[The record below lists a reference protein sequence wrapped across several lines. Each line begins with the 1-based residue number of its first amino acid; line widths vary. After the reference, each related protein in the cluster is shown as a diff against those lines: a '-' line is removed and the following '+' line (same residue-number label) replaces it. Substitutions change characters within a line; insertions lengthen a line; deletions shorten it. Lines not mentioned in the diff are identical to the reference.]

1 MLGFDHLQTD
11 CARNVIG
18 ALTPPT
24 SGLPRTAY
32 YLVGHI
38 QVTCITQYP
47 IHVVILGAESNQL
60 ELPAGDA
67 RQLRALTP
75 KGLGV
80 SRAKAGTCNDS

>member
-38 QVTCITQYP
+38 QVTCITDHP
-47 IHVVILGAESNQL
+47 IRDRPLARIILL
-60 ELPAGDA
+60 ETQRTSWRMIWNEEMKVGFIGSADD
-67 RQLRALTP
+67 RRF
-75 KGLGV
+75 
-80 SRAKAGTCNDS
+80 